1 MKIVKVKPDDLKLGE
16 NPRMILF
23 NSEEDENTFVSQ
35 MERAGPEYVETLE
48 VFEINNEEYQL
59 HSGYRRLHA
68 AKRLKWDFVP
78 CYVLTLLPPK
88 EAFYRAIATN
98 YHRNNL
104 SGFDLVMS
112 VVKLQEKYKQTQN
125 QIAKNLGLSQPYVSQ
140 LLIINTFPDV
150 LKFLKENG
158 HKRGTLGKAV
168 QLTRIKDKN
177 SRTKILADT
186 DNYTVAQ
193 LQNIGSSGGVTE
205 FKPPLESIAEASD
218 DESREAGE
226 YEDHASEDSSVVH
239 PIHTSGESVDDG
251 EDPQE
256 NLVDPEK
263 ASPDGEPGIEPTPS
277 NAVTPSGYGTRDPP
291 EEKEEVTPESSP
303 SKWKKGYYHPCG
315 TFLEEGK
322 GIVKKRNN
330 HTCKDVLSVGL
341 NVNHKILEMIERK
354 ETVDVKNGSILRTDW
369 HINDSYGPFQVD
381 NGRLDESIKTWNQN
395 KLVTGH
401 VVRALENVKQKR
413 ENDEIERLKNIEK
426 ESLKVGGS

>member
-23 NSEEDENTFVSQ
+23 NSEEDENTFVNQ
-35 MERAGPEYVETLE
+35 MQRAGPEYIETLE

-68 AKRLKWDFVP
+68 AKRLNWDFVP

-112 VVKLQEKYKQTQN
+112 VVKLQEKYKQTQD
-125 QIAKNLGLSQPYVSQ
+125 QIANALGLSQPYVSQ
-140 LLIINTFPDV
+140 LLIINTFDDV

-158 HKRGTLGKAV
+158 HKRGSLGKAV

-177 SRTKILADT
+177 SRSKILADT

-193 LQNIGSSGGVTE
+193 LQNIGSSGGEFTE

-218 DESREAGE
+218 DEIPTGGSMNAESREAGE
-226 YEDHASEDSSVVH
+226 YEGHGSEVSSVH
-239 PIHTSGESVDDG
+239 PKNTGKSEDDG

-263 ASPDGEPGIEPTPS
+263 ASPDGEPEITSEDQS
-277 NAVTPSGYGTRDPP
+277 QSGETTSTSP
-291 EEKEEVTPESSP
+291 ETESSP
-303 SKWKKGYYHPCG
+303 SKNGWKHGYYHSACG
-315 TFLEEGK
+315 TFLEDGTDK
-322 GIVKKRNN
+322 IISKRNN
-330 HTCKDVLSVGL
+330 HTCKDITTLLRRTDFLMSDFVET
-341 NVNHKILEMIERK
+341 KILPGEKTSDFLIR
-354 ETVDVKNGSILRTDW
+354 DA
-369 HINDSYGPFQVD
+369 YGPHKLSD
-381 NGRLDESIKTWNQN
+381 ERLNEALIHAREVKRKAPIVLT
-395 KLVTGH
+395 
-401 VVRALENVKQKR
+401 ALENL
-413 ENDEIERLKNIEK
+413 ERFNGRM
-426 ESLKVGGS
+426 KVS